1 MWKNI
6 DRFAPYFRV
15 NINNTRSG
23 DYYAPTRQRLT
34 LNQRQSIKYQ
44 ALLIWEGIPLD
55 VRNSTSLLSFKK
67 KYRNSLLSSYDNQS
81 SERS

>member
-6 DRFAPYFRV
+6 DRFAPYLRV

-34 LNQRQSIKYQ
+34 LNQRQSIIHQ

-81 SERS
+81 SE